1 MLGVSSFLVAV
12 SESWFKEQE
21 IALECRAGPAVA
33 VARLR
38 AAVHDPQKALEDA
51 QAVFAAWKQHP
62 RSSPTQKHWYR
73 QEEAQMPSV
82 QPQLPYKSK
91 HFWDHLG
98 RVDEL
103 LAEVIGIV
111 QRIGDA
117 GLLCSL
123 LEMLETFSTFE
134 DRRDLW
140 DRGDPNV
147 PLFHPRGGGENNRY
161 FTATVA
167 ALEAAVVG
175 IGLTSA
181 VQAALTT
188 MLAAA
193 RKSVSSF
200 GPDIDWPNRYA
211 RLEEFERRV
220 LASAGDKRGS
230 SGGSSAGAK
239 AAKKMKP

>member
-1 MLGVSSFLVAV
+1 
-12 SESWFKEQE
+12 
-21 IALECRAGPAVA
+21 
-33 VARLR
+33 
-38 AAVHDPQKALEDA
+38 
-51 QAVFAAWKQHP
+51 
-62 RSSPTQKHWYR
+62 
-73 QEEAQMPSV
+73 
-82 QPQLPYKSK
+82 
-91 HFWDHLG
+91 
-98 RVDEL
+98 
-103 LAEVIGIV
+103 
-111 QRIGDA
+111 
-117 GLLCSL
+117 
-123 LEMLETFSTFE
+123 MLETFSTFE

-140 DRGDPNV
+140 GRGDPNV

-188 MLAAA
+188 MIAAA

-230 SGGSSAGAK
+230 SGGATSAK